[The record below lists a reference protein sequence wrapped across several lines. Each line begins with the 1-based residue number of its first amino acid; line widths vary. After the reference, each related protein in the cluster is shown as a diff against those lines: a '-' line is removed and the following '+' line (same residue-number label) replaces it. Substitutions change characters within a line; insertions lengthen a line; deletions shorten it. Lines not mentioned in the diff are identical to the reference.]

1 MWFAIPGCLAILG
14 CLSAVAPPLP
24 VAVRGVVVLARAI
37 VSQGDFGHA
46 DIFLDR
52 YLENLVII
60 YKDVLTQIPI

>member
-1 MWFAIPGCLAILG
+1 M
-14 CLSAVAPPLP
+14 
-24 VAVRGVVVLARAI
+24 AVRGVVVLARAI

-52 YLENLVII
+52 YLKNLVII